1 MATKRRYEPFVERA
15 LALGAAEAKIID
27 CATVAT
33 AAWVRMKCQ
42 FGCDG
47 WASNLCCPPHTPTP
61 DETRRVLDCYEK
73 AVLIHNT
80 KTGRGVSKVVVK
92 LEREIFLEGHHKA
105 FGFGAGPCW
114 RCKECEGRQC
124 RHPDTTRPS
133 MESCGI
139 DVFATARA
147 NGYPI
152 EVVRNRTCDQN
163 YFGLVLIE

>member
-1 MATKRRYEPFVERA
+1 MAARKKYERFVERA
-15 LALGAAEAKIID
+15 LALGAAEAKVID
-27 CATVAT
+27 ARTIAT

-47 WASNLCCPPHTPTP
+47 YASNLCCPPHTPTP
-61 DETRRVLDCYEK
+61 ERTREVIDCYEK

-80 KTGRGVSKVVVK
+80 RARRGITAVVVK
-92 LEREIFLEGHHKA
+92 LEREIFLAGHYKA

-114 RCKECEGRQC
+114 DCKECDDRRC
-124 RHPDTTRPS
+124 KHPEETRPS

-152 EVVRNRTCDQN
+152 EVVKNRKCDEN
-163 YFGLVLIE
+163 YYGLVLVE